1 MTLKGTFSESS
12 LLSSRLITTSL
23 LLAMLSGQLKTEN
36 MKSVR
41 IIFIAMEVLS
51 LIGVALLSYVSSFSE
66 DDWMRSTMITLFAL
80 LAVVMQKEQIYCKI
94 IDEETEED

>member
-1 MTLKGTFSESS
+1 MVYRSMCYKMKNV
-12 LLSSRLITTSL
+12 RL
-23 LLAMLSGQLKTEN
+23 
-36 MKSVR
+36 
-41 IIFIAMEVLS
+41 IFIAMEVLS

-80 LAVVMQKEQIYCKI
+80 LAVVMQREQIYCKI

>member
-1 MTLKGTFSESS
+1 
-12 LLSSRLITTSL
+12 
-23 LLAMLSGQLKTEN
+23 

-41 IIFIAMEVLS
+41 YIFLAMEVLS
-51 LIGVALLSYVSSFSE
+51 LIGVALLSFVSSFSE

>member
-1 MTLKGTFSESS
+1 
-12 LLSSRLITTSL
+12 
-23 LLAMLSGQLKTEN
+23 

-41 IIFIAMEVLS
+41 YIFIAMEVLS
-51 LIGVALLSYVSSFSE
+51 LIGVALLSFVSSFSE
-66 DDWMRSTMITLFAL
+66 DDWMRSVLITLFAL

>member
-1 MTLKGTFSESS
+1 MCYK
-12 LLSSRLITTSL
+12 
-23 LLAMLSGQLKTEN
+23 

-41 IIFIAMEVLS
+41 YIFVAMEVLS
-51 LIGVALLSYVSSFSE
+51 LIGVALLSYVPSFSE
-66 DDWMRSTMITLFAL
+66 DDWMRSAMITLFAL

>member
-1 MTLKGTFSESS
+1 MVYRSMCNK
-12 LLSSRLITTSL
+12 
-23 LLAMLSGQLKTEN
+23 

-41 IIFIAMEVLS
+41 LIFIAMEVLS

-80 LAVVMQKEQIYCKI
+80 LAVVMQREQIYCKI

>member
-1 MTLKGTFSESS
+1 M
-12 LLSSRLITTSL
+12 R
-23 LLAMLSGQLKTEN
+23 
-36 MKSVR
+36 SVR

>member
-1 MTLKGTFSESS
+1 MVYRSMCYKMKNV
-12 LLSSRLITTSL
+12 RL
-23 LLAMLSGQLKTEN
+23 
-36 MKSVR
+36 
-41 IIFIAMEVLS
+41 IFIAMEVLS

-66 DDWMRSTMITLFAL
+66 DDWMRSVLITLFAL

>member
-1 MTLKGTFSESS
+1 MKNV
-12 LLSSRLITTSL
+12 RL
-23 LLAMLSGQLKTEN
+23 
-36 MKSVR
+36 
-41 IIFIAMEVLS
+41 IFIAMEVLS

-80 LAVVMQKEQIYCKI
+80 LAVVMQREQIYCKI

>member
-1 MTLKGTFSESS
+1 MKNV
-12 LLSSRLITTSL
+12 RL
-23 LLAMLSGQLKTEN
+23 
-36 MKSVR
+36 
-41 IIFIAMEVLS
+41 IFIAMEVLS

-66 DDWMRSTMITLFAL
+66 DDWMRSMLITLFAL

>member
-1 MTLKGTFSESS
+1 
-12 LLSSRLITTSL
+12 
-23 LLAMLSGQLKTEN
+23 

-41 IIFIAMEVLS
+41 YIFLAMEVLS

-80 LAVVMQKEQIYCKI
+80 LAVVMQREQIYCKI

>member
-1 MTLKGTFSESS
+1 MKNV
-12 LLSSRLITTSL
+12 RL
-23 LLAMLSGQLKTEN
+23 
-36 MKSVR
+36 
-41 IIFIAMEVLS
+41 IFIAMEVLS

>member
-1 MTLKGTFSESS
+1 MVYRSMCYKMKNV
-12 LLSSRLITTSL
+12 RL
-23 LLAMLSGQLKTEN
+23 
-36 MKSVR
+36 
-41 IIFIAMEVLS
+41 IFIAMEVLS
-51 LIGVALLSYVSSFSE
+51 LIGVALLSYVPSFSE

>member
-1 MTLKGTFSESS
+1 MKNV
-12 LLSSRLITTSL
+12 RL
-23 LLAMLSGQLKTEN
+23 
-36 MKSVR
+36 
-41 IIFIAMEVLS
+41 IFIAMEVLS

-66 DDWMRSTMITLFAL
+66 DDWMRSVLITLFAL

>member
-1 MTLKGTFSESS
+1 
-12 LLSSRLITTSL
+12 
-23 LLAMLSGQLKTEN
+23 

-41 IIFIAMEVLS
+41 YIFVAMEVLS
-51 LIGVALLSYVSSFSE
+51 LIGVALLSYVPSFSE

>member
-1 MTLKGTFSESS
+1 MV
-12 LLSSRLITTSL
+12 I
-23 LLAMLSGQLKTEN
+23 LSGQLKTEN

-80 LAVVMQKEQIYCKI
+80 LAVVMQREQIYCKI
-94 IDEETEED
+94 IDEEAIEED

>member
-1 MTLKGTFSESS
+1 MCYKMKNV
-12 LLSSRLITTSL
+12 RL
-23 LLAMLSGQLKTEN
+23 
-36 MKSVR
+36 
-41 IIFIAMEVLS
+41 IFIAMEVLS
-51 LIGVALLSYVSSFSE
+51 LIGVALLSYVPSFSE

>member
-1 MTLKGTFSESS
+1 
-12 LLSSRLITTSL
+12 
-23 LLAMLSGQLKTEN
+23 

-41 IIFIAMEVLS
+41 YIFVAMEVLS

-66 DDWMRSTMITLFAL
+66 DDWMRSVLITLFAL

>member
-1 MTLKGTFSESS
+1 
-12 LLSSRLITTSL
+12 
-23 LLAMLSGQLKTEN
+23 

-66 DDWMRSTMITLFAL
+66 DDWMRSVLITLFAL

>member
-1 MTLKGTFSESS
+1 MVYRTLHIK
-12 LLSSRLITTSL
+12 I
-23 LLAMLSGQLKTEN
+23 

-41 IIFIAMEVLS
+41 YIFVAMEVLS
-51 LIGVALLSYVSSFSE
+51 LIGVALLSYVPSFSE

>member
-1 MTLKGTFSESS
+1 MKNV
-12 LLSSRLITTSL
+12 RL
-23 LLAMLSGQLKTEN
+23 
-36 MKSVR
+36 
-41 IIFIAMEVLS
+41 IFIAMEVLS
-51 LIGVALLSYVSSFSE
+51 LIGVALLSYVPSFSE